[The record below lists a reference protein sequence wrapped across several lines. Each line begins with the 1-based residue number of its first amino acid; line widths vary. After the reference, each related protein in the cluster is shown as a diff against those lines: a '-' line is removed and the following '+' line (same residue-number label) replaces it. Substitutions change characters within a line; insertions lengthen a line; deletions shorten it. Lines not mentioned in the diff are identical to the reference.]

1 MPAAMRRKLCLVGL
15 LALVAP
21 FALPQ
26 TASPAKTPEMARI
39 LVQFDKS
46 TGAARRQALIGRVDG
61 RRVATVHRLGTA
73 IVRVP
78 AAEKWRAL
86 ALLRRQA
93 GVSYAEADGIVHAF
107 LAVNDPYSI
116 APYASWPLANP
127 LFPDAWD
134 LTTGNSSVTV
144 AVVDSGVQPGL
155 PDLGTLTAGY
165 DFVNN
170 DSDPADD
177 EGHGTAVAGVIAAQG
192 NNGIG
197 IAGVCW
203 KCRIMP
209 VKVLDSTGSGTD
221 SWVASGIT
229 WVVDHGADVIN
240 LSLGGT
246 ENSSTLAGAV
256 SYALEN
262 GVVVVAAA
270 GNDGIDPILGITPNY
285 PAAYRGV
292 ISVGGVKEDNSR
304 YEWSNHGSWV
314 QVGAPGCT
322 NTTSRSGS
330 YIVGDCITT
339 GFLGTSAATPF
350 VAGLAGLARSY
361 NLAATSTSVVS
372 EIEGHTT
379 PLPSADFVNGLID
392 TQATLVNIASAPAG
406 PVASFGTSTA
416 SGIFPLAVSFSNTST
431 NATSYSWSFGDGT
444 SSTATSPTH
453 TFTAMGSYNV
463 TLKASDGSSKRLANA
478 VITVAAPAPVA
489 AFTAG
494 KSSDR
499 APLKISFSNTSSNAG
514 SYLWSFGDGSTGS
527 SDESPTHTFRKSG
540 TFTVTLTATGPGGT
554 ATTTK
559 TIKVSKAL
567 PDLALSLSRKSSKP
581 RSGYRLSSFLVKL
594 RNQGGA
600 ADGRVKVTIKLP
612 AGSSLAGISSRG
624 RKCTRTT
631 RRVVCSFGTLKAGK
645 SAKLSFAARV
655 TKRATVKAV
664 ASGKNAEISRA
675 NNTARA
681 KTS

>member
-1 MPAAMRRKLCLVGL
+1 MRRKLCLVGL

-26 TASPAKTPEMARI
+26 TASAAKAPELARI

-46 TGAARRQALIGRVDG
+46 TGAARQRALIGRVDG
-61 RRVATVHRLGTA
+61 RRVATVHRFGTV

-93 GVSYAEADGIVHAF
+93 VVSYAELDGTVHAF
-107 LAVNDPYSI
+107 TTTVNDPYLNSS
-116 APYASWPLANP
+116 SWPLANP
-127 LFPDAWD
+127 LFPEAWD
-134 LTTGNSSVTV
+134 LTTGNSNVTV
-144 AVVDSGVQPGL
+144 AVVDSGVQSGL
-155 PDLGTLTAGY
+155 PDMGALTAGY

-177 EGHGTAVAGVIAAQG
+177 DGHGTAVAGVIAAQG

-229 WVVDHGADVIN
+229 WAVDHGADVIN

-246 ENSSTLAGAV
+246 GSTATLANAV

-270 GNDGIDPILGITPNY
+270 GNDGEDPILATTPNY
-285 PAAYRGV
+285 PAAYSGV
-292 ISVGGVKEDNSR
+292 ISVGGDDETNTR
-304 YEWSNHGSWV
+304 YDWSNHGSWV
-314 QVGAPGCT
+314 QVDAPGLT
-322 NTTSRSGS
+322 NSTGRSGG
-330 YIVGDCITT
+330 YVG
-339 GFLGTSAATPF
+339 FEGTSAASPF
-350 VAGLAGLARSY
+350 VAGLAGLARSR
-361 NLAATSTSVVS
+361 NLSATGSSVTTAIESTAQAATIPAGNSV
-372 EIEGHTT
+372 H
-379 PLPSADFVNGLID
+379 GLID
-392 TQATLVNIASAPAG
+392 AQATLVSIATAPAG
-406 PVASFGTSTA
+406 PVASFSASTVSGT
-416 SGIFPLAVSFSNTST
+416 FPLAVSFTNTST
-431 NATSYSWSFGDGT
+431 NATSYTWSFGDGT
-444 SSTATSPTH
+444 SSTAASPSH

-463 TLKASDGSSKRLANA
+463 TLKASDGSNSRLANA
-478 VITVAAPAPVA
+478 VITVAAPAPLA
-489 AFTAG
+489 AFTAS
-494 KSSDR
+494 KSSGR
-499 APLKISFSNTSSNAG
+499 APLTISFSNKSSNAT
-514 SYLWSFGDGSTGS
+514 SYAWSFGDGSSS
-527 SDESPTHTFRKSG
+527 SDESPSHTFRKRG
-540 TFTVTLTATGPGGT
+540 TFTVTLTATGLGGT
-554 ATTTK
+554 ATATR

-567 PDLALSLSRKSSKP
+567 PDLALSLSRKSSKLQ
-581 RSGYRLSSFLVKL
+581 SGYRLSSFLVKL
-594 RNQGGA
+594 RNRGA
-600 ADGRVKVTIKLP
+600 TADGRVKVTIKLP

-624 RKCTRTT
+624 RKCTLTG
-631 RRVVCSFGTLKAGK
+631 RRVVCSFGTLRAGK
-645 SAKLSFAARV
+645 RAKLSFVVKATR
-655 TKRATVKAV
+655 RATVRAA

-675 NNTARA
+675 NNSASV

>member
-1 MPAAMRRKLCLVGL
+1 MRRKLCLVGL

-26 TASPAKTPEMARI
+26 TASAAKTPETARI
-39 LVQFDKS
+39 LVQFNKS
-46 TGAARRQALIGRVDG
+46 TGAARQQALIGRVDG

-127 LFPDAWD
+127 LFPEAWD
-134 LTTGNSSVTV
+134 ITTGDPTVTV
-144 AVVDSGVQPGL
+144 AVVDSGVQSGL
-155 PDLGTLTAGY
+155 PDMGALTAGY

-197 IAGVCW
+197 IAGICW
-203 KCRIMP
+203 KCQIMP

-229 WVVDHGADVIN
+229 WAVDHGADVIN
-240 LSLGGT
+240 MSLGGT

-285 PAAYRGV
+285 PAAYSGV
-292 ISVGGVKEDNSR
+292 ISVGGDDETNTR
-304 YEWSNHGSWV
+304 YVWSNHGPWV
-314 QVGAPGCT
+314 EVDAPGLT
-322 NTTSRSGS
+322 NSTGWSGS
-330 YIVGDCITT
+330 YVG
-339 GFLGTSAATPF
+339 FAGTSAASPF

-361 NLAATSTSVVS
+361 NLPATGSSVTSAIESTAQAAT
-372 EIEGHTT
+372 I
-379 PLPSADFVNGLID
+379 PSGNSAHGLID
-392 TQATLVNIASAPAG
+392 AQATLVSIASAPAG
-406 PVASFGTSTA
+406 PVASFSASTA
-416 SGIFPLAVSFSNTST
+416 SGTFPLAVSFSNTST
-431 NATSYSWSFGDGT
+431 NAISYSWSFGDGT

-463 TLKASDGSSKRLANA
+463 TLKASDGSSWRLANA
-478 VITVAAPAPVA
+478 VITVAAPAPLA
-489 AFTAG
+489 AFAAG
-494 KSSDR
+494 KSSGR
-499 APLKISFSNTSSNAG
+499 APLTISFSNKSSNAT
-514 SYLWSFGDGSTGS
+514 SYAWSFGDGSSS
-527 SDESPTHTFRKSG
+527 SDESPTHTFRNSG
-540 TFTVTLTATGPGGT
+540 TFTVTLTATGLGGT
-554 ATTTK
+554 ATATR
-559 TIKVSKAL
+559 TINVSKAL
-567 PDLALSLSRKSSKP
+567 PDLALSLSRKSSKLK
-581 RSGYRLSSFLVKL
+581 SGYRLSSFVVKL
-594 RNQGGA
+594 RNRGAA

-612 AGSSLAGISSRG
+612 SGSSFAGISSRG

-645 SAKLSFAARV
+645 SAKFSFAARV
-655 TKRATVKAV
+655 TRRVTVKAV

-681 KTS
+681 RTR

>member
-26 TASPAKTPEMARI
+26 TASAAKTPEMARI

-127 LFPDAWD
+127 LFPDAWN

-144 AVVDSGVQPGL
+144 AVVDSGVQSGL
-155 PDLGTLTAGY
+155 PDLGALTAGY

-192 NNGIG
+192 NTGIG
-197 IAGVCW
+197 IAGICW

-221 SWVASGIT
+221 SWVAEGIT
-229 WVVDHGADVIN
+229 WAVDHGADVIN

-285 PAAYRGV
+285 PAAYSGV
-292 ISVGGVKEDNSR
+292 ISVGADDETKTR
-304 YEWSNHGSWV
+304 FTWSNHGLWV
-314 QVGAPGCT
+314 EVDAPGLT
-322 NTTSRSGS
+322 NSTGRSGG
-330 YIVGDCITT
+330 YVG
-339 GFLGTSAATPF
+339 FEGTSAASPF

-361 NLAATSTSVVS
+361 NLPATAASVTSAIESTAQAGTAIPVGNSV
-372 EIEGHTT
+372 H
-379 PLPSADFVNGLID
+379 GLID
-392 TQATLVNIASAPAG
+392 AQAALVSIAPAPAG

-416 SGIFPLAVSFSNTST
+416 SGTFPLAVSFTNTST

-478 VITVAAPAPVA
+478 VITVAAPAPA
-489 AFTAG
+489 AFFTAG
-494 KSSDR
+494 KSSGR
-499 APLKISFSNTSSNAG
+499 APLKISFSNKSSNAT
-514 SYLWSFGDGSTGS
+514 SYAWSFGDGSSGPN
-527 SDESPTHTFRKSG
+527 DESPTHTFKKSG
-540 TFTVTLTATGPGGT
+540 MFTVTLTATGPGGT

-567 PDLALSLSRKSSKP
+567 PDLALTLSRKSSKLQ
-581 RSGYRLSSFLVKL
+581 SGYRLSSFLVTL
-594 RNQGGA
+594 RNRGRA

-612 AGSSLAGISSRG
+612 SGSSLAGISSRG